1 MLIQSAM
8 IGIEIVG
15 VPLETSAG
23 GALGVIGPVIQ
34 MYRQYII
41 LTAKQHL
48 IGEVDAVRRDAVFR
62 QTNRLGIEKN
72 LAGLTHPVEH

>member
-23 GALGVIGPVIQ
+23 ALGVIGPVIQ
-34 MYRQYII
+34 MHCQYII
-41 LTAKQHL
+41 LTAEEYM
-48 IGEVDAVRRDAVFR
+48 ICEIDAVRRDAVFR
-62 QTNRLGIEKN
+62 QTNRLAIEKN